1 VEVVELLV
9 ILVEVVEL
17 EDIEPLD
24 TDLHLYKELLFVLQE
39 LFQQQLELVDHQLLH
54 HVQVVILV
62 EALQLF

>member
-24 TDLHLYKELLFVLQE
+24 TDLHLYKERLFVLQE
-39 LFQQQLELVDHQLLH
+39 LLQQQLELVDHQLPH
-54 HVQVVILV
+54 HLQVVIVV
-62 EALQLF
+62 EVIQLF

>member
-17 EDIEPLD
+17 EDIGPLD
-24 TDLHLYKELLFVLQE
+24 TDLHLYEERLFLLQE
-39 LFQQQLELVDHQLLH
+39 LSQQQLELVDHQLPH

-62 EALQLF
+62 EVIQFF